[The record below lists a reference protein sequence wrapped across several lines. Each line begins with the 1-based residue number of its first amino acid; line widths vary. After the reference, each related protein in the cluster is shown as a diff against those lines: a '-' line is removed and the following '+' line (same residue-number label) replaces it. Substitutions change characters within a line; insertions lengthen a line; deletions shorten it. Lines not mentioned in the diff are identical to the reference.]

1 MEIRDKLDLVA
12 NEASIFTVGWRSINT
27 ASGFDAASISIMGQL
42 VLRIGG
48 RRFAL
53 PWRSILTGAKR
64 LVPTSTM
71 STTMMSTSGI
81 PAAAAMP
88 GATVVFTTMTVPVA
102 TITMPIHSA
111 EATTHTKS
119 KHRATTVIPRRHQ
132 RGVIP
137 AAPKPDSP
145 PIPKWSKVRFAD
157 PTRRFA
163 AWRIG

>member
-12 NEASIFTVGWRSINT
+12 NEASIFTIGWRSINT

-64 LVPTSTM
+64 LVVPTSTM

-119 KHRATTVIPRRHQ
+119 KHRATTVIPRRSGIDRFVTRIITIAVTHW
-132 RGVIP
+132 
-137 AAPKPDSP
+137 AA
-145 PIPKWSKVRFAD
+145 
-157 PTRRFA
+157 
-163 AWRIG
+163 